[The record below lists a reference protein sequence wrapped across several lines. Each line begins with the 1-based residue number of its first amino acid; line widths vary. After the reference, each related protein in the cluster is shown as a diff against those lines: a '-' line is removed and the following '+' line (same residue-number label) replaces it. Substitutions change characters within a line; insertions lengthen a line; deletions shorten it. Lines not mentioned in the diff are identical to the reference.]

1 MTSGV
6 MCFVLFWYPAT
17 MARVLVTGATGFLGS
32 HIAETLVRHG
42 FTVRCTVRPSSSL
55 RWLADVETEK
65 IEVDFNDVARLKWLC
80 EGVDV
85 VIHNAGITRAKND
98 VEFFEVNTNATER
111 LAKAAIKARVS
122 RFIFISSLEA
132 RGPDGFTTAIS
143 AYGKSKLEAERLLT
157 TLQNDIEMILLRPA
171 GVYGPRDTD
180 LLTLFQLAKYGF
192 LTVPATSGRLQPV
205 HGRDVAEAVLAS
217 IQARAQLGPFEIAEP
232 NTYSWQDMASM
243 LEIAM
248 NKKLR
253 VLRIPR
259 EVFLGAGYASETV
272 SKLLNQAPK
281 LDRRRA
287 KSLAYYTYTCDT
299 KPFKEALGW
308 QARISLQ
315 KGLEETAAW
324 YEKQGWL

>member
-1 MTSGV
+1 
-6 MCFVLFWYPAT
+6 
-17 MARVLVTGATGFLGS
+17 MARILVTGATGFLGS
-32 HIAETLVRHG
+32 HITEVLVQHS
-42 FTVRCTVRPSSSL
+42 FTVRCTLRPSSSL
-55 RWLADVETEK
+55 KWLENLNIEK
-65 IEVDFNDVARLKWLC
+65 VNVNFNDEVSLQKAC

-85 VIHNAGITRAKND
+85 VVHNAGITRAKND
-98 VEFFEVNTNATER
+98 AEFFEVNTDATER

-132 RGPDGFTTAIS
+132 RGPDGFPTAIS
-143 AYGKSKLEAERLLT
+143 SYGKSKLEAERRLT
-157 TLQNDIEMILLRPA
+157 NFQNDIELILLRPA

-180 LLTLFQLAKYGF
+180 LLTLFQIAKYGL
-192 LTVPATSGRLQPV
+192 LTVPATNGRLQPV
-205 HGRDVAEAVLAS
+205 HGSDVAEAVLAS
-217 IQARAQLGPFEIAEP
+217 IQGKAHLGPFEIAEA
-232 NTYSWQDMASM
+232 NTYSWQDMASK

-253 VLRIPR
+253 VIKIPR
-259 EVFLGAGYASETV
+259 EVFLGAGSVSETV

-299 KPFKEALGW
+299 QPFKEAFNW

-315 KGLEETAAW
+315 EGLKETAEW
-324 YEKQGWL
+324 YKYHHWL

>member
-1 MTSGV
+1 MVS
-6 MCFVLFWYPAT
+6 
-17 MARVLVTGATGFLGS
+17 VLVTGATGFLGS
-32 HIAETLVRHG
+32 HIAEVLAQRG

-55 RWLADVETEK
+55 KWLENLNIEK
-65 IEVDFNDVARLKWLC
+65 ANVNFNDEASLQKAC

-85 VIHNAGITRAKND
+85 VVHNAGITRAKTD
-98 VEFFEVNTNATER
+98 AEFFEVNRDATER

-143 AYGKSKLEAERLLT
+143 SYGKSKLEAERLLT
-157 TLQNDIEMILLRPA
+157 NLQNDIEIILLRPA

-180 LLTLFQLAKYGF
+180 LLTLFQIAKYGL
-192 LTVPATSGRLQPV
+192 LTVPATNGRLQPV

-217 IQARAQLGPFEIAEP
+217 IQGKAQLGPFEIAEA
-232 NTYSWQDMASM
+232 NTYSWQDMAST

-253 VLRIPR
+253 VIKIPR

-287 KSLAYYTYTCDT
+287 KSLAYYTYTCNT
-299 KPFKEALGW
+299 QPFKEAFDW

-315 KGLEETAAW
+315 DGLKETAEW
-324 YEKQGWL
+324 YKQHHWL

>member
-1 MTSGV
+1 M
-6 MCFVLFWYPAT
+6 P
-17 MARVLVTGATGFLGS
+17 RVLVTGATGFLGS
-32 HIAETLVRHG
+32 HIAEVLVQHG

-55 RWLADVETEK
+55 
-65 IEVDFNDVARLKWLC
+65 KWLDNLSIEKVNVNFSDEKSLEKAC

-85 VIHNAGITRAKND
+85 VVHNAGITRAKTD
-98 VEFFEVNTNATER
+98 AEFFEVNTHTTER
-111 LAKAAIKARVS
+111 LARAAIKARVS

-132 RGPDGFTTAIS
+132 RGPDGFSTALS

-157 TLQNDIEMILLRPA
+157 NLQNDIEVILLRPA

-180 LLTLFQLAKYGF
+180 LLTLFQIAKYGL
-192 LTVPATSGRLQPV
+192 LTVPATDSRLQPV

-217 IQARAQLGPFEIAEP
+217 IGGKAQLGPFEIAEAT
-232 NTYSWQDMASM
+232 TYNWQDMASK
-243 LEIAM
+243 LEVAM
-248 NKKLR
+248 NKKLH
-253 VLRIPR
+253 VLKIPR

-299 KPFKEALGW
+299 TPFKEAFGW

-315 KGLEETAAW
+315 DGLKETAEW
-324 YEKQGWL
+324 YKQNNWL

>member
-1 MTSGV
+1 M
-6 MCFVLFWYPAT
+6 P
-17 MARVLVTGATGFLGS
+17 RVLVTGATGFLGS
-32 HIAETLVRHG
+32 HIAEVLAQHG

-55 RWLADVETEK
+55 KWLEHLNIEK
-65 IEVDFNDVARLKWLC
+65 IAVNFSDEASLQKAC
-80 EGVDV
+80 QGVDV

-98 VEFFEVNTNATER
+98 AEFFETNTDATER
-111 LAKAAIKARVS
+111 LTKAAIKARVS

-132 RGPDGFTTAIS
+132 CGPDGFTTAIS
-143 AYGKSKLEAERLLT
+143 AYGKSKLEAEHRLT
-157 TLQNDIEMILLRPA
+157 DLQNAIEIILLRPA

-192 LTVPATSGRLQPV
+192 LTVPATNGRLQPV
-205 HGRDVAEAVLAS
+205 HGRDVAEAVLAT
-217 IQARAQLGPFEIAEP
+217 INGKAQLGPFEIAEA

-243 LEIAM
+243 LEVAM

-259 EVFLGAGYASETV
+259 EIFLGAGYLSETF

-287 KSLAYYTYTCDT
+287 KSLAYYTYTCNT
-299 KPFKEALGW
+299 QPFKDAFDW

-315 KGLEETAAW
+315 DGLKETAEW
-324 YEKQGWL
+324 YKANNWL

>member
-1 MTSGV
+1 
-6 MCFVLFWYPAT
+6 
-17 MARVLVTGATGFLGS
+17 MASVLVTGATGFLGS
-32 HIAETLVRHG
+32 HIAETLVQHG
-42 FTVRCTVRPSSSL
+42 FTIRCTLRPSSSL
-55 RWLADVETEK
+55 
-65 IEVDFNDVARLKWLC
+65 KWLEHLNIEKVNVNFSDETSLEKAC
-80 EGVDV
+80 ESVDV
-85 VIHNAGITRAKND
+85 VVHNAGITRAKND
-98 VEFFEVNTNATER
+98 VEFFEVNTYATER
-111 LAKAAIKARVS
+111 LAKAAIGARVS

-157 TLQNDIEMILLRPA
+157 NLQKDIEIILLRPA

-180 LLTLFQLAKYGF
+180 LLTLFQLANYGL

-205 HGRDVAEAVLAS
+205 HGRDVAEAVSAS
-217 IQARAQLGPFEIAEP
+217 IQGRAQLGPFEIAEP

-243 LEIAM
+243 LEVAM
-248 NKKLR
+248 NKNLR
-253 VLRIPR
+253 VLKLPR
-259 EVFLGAGYASETV
+259 EVFLGAGYASESV

-299 KPFKEALGW
+299 GIFKEAFHW

-315 KGLEETAAW
+315 EGLKETATW
-324 YEKQGWL
+324 YEQNNWL

>member
-1 MTSGV
+1 
-6 MCFVLFWYPAT
+6 
-17 MARVLVTGATGFLGS
+17 MAKVLVTGATGFLGS
-32 HIAETLVRHG
+32 HIAETLVQHG

-55 RWLADVETEK
+55 
-65 IEVDFNDVARLKWLC
+65 KWLEHLDIEKVSVNLSNETSLQEAC

-85 VIHNAGITRAKND
+85 VVHNAGITRAKTD
-98 VEFFEVNTNATER
+98 AEFFEVNTDATQR
-111 LAKAAIKARVS
+111 LAKAAISAKVS

-143 AYGKSKLEAERLLT
+143 SYGKSKLEAERLLT
-157 TLQNDIEMILLRPA
+157 SLQNDIEMILLRPA

-180 LLTLFQLAKYGF
+180 LLTLFQIAKYGV

-217 IQARAQLGPFEIAEP
+217 VQGKAHLGPFDIAEA

-253 VLRIPR
+253 VIKIPK
-259 EVFLGAGYASETV
+259 EVFLSAGYASETL
-272 SKLLNQAPK
+272 SKLFNQAPK

-299 KPFKEALGW
+299 QSFEKAFGW

-315 KGLEETAAW
+315 EGLKETAAW
-324 YEKQGWL
+324 YKRRNWL

>member
-1 MTSGV
+1 M
-6 MCFVLFWYPAT
+6 P
-17 MARVLVTGATGFLGS
+17 RVLVTGATGFLGS
-32 HIAETLVRHG
+32 HIAEVLVQRG
-42 FTVRCTVRPSSSL
+42 FTVRCTVRSNSS
-55 RWLADVETEK
+55 
-65 IEVDFNDVARLKWLC
+65 LKWLKHLDIEKTVVNFNSEANLQKAC
-80 EGVDV
+80 QGVDV
-85 VIHNAGITRAKND
+85 VVHNAGITRAKND
-98 VEFFEVNTNATER
+98 AEFFEVNTEATKR
-111 LAKAAIKARVS
+111 LADTAVKAKVS

-143 AYGKSKLEAERLLT
+143 SYGKSKLEAERRLSD
-157 TLQNDIEMILLRPA
+157 LQHDIEIVLLRPA

-180 LLTLFQLAKYGF
+180 LLTLFQIAKYGF
-192 LTVPATSGRLQPV
+192 LTVPATDSRLQPV

-217 IQARAQLGPFEIAEP
+217 IQGKAQLGPFEIAEA
-232 NTYSWQDMASM
+232 NTYSWQDMANT

-253 VLRIPR
+253 VLKIPR

-299 KPFKEALGW
+299 QPFKQAFAW

-315 KGLEETAAW
+315 EGLTETARW
-324 YEKQGWL
+324 YEQNNWL